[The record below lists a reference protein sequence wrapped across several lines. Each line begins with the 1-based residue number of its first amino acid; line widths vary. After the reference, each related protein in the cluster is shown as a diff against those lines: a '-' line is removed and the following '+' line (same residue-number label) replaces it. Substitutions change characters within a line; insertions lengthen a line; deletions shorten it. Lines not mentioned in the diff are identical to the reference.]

1 MQPLPA
7 GVPGFAGNLSEHAVF
22 CYCKRTLA
30 QLIRRSVVPIP
41 VLVMLHTSIVR
52 MLLGPADRDVWEEFV
67 QSALTRGKES
77 E

>member
-1 MQPLPA
+1 VQPLPA
-7 GVPGFAGNLSEHAVF
+7 SVQGFAGNLSESAVF

-30 QLIRRSVVPIP
+30 QLIRRPVVPIP